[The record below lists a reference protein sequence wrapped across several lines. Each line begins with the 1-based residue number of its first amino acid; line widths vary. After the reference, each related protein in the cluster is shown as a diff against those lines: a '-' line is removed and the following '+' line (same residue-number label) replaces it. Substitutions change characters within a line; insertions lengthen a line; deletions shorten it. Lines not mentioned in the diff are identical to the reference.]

1 MGPPILLYGFH
12 AAEMDFGAHAFFDAV
27 KEGANLGVNGL
38 LIAMIFILGVVV
50 IQLDRR
56 RERERG
62 KEIAVAA
69 TERASERKDADA
81 KHAELLSHHNAFVAT
96 MVAERA
102 SIQTERVQMQLTLIG
117 MVKEQVAQSV
127 KTEEVLRN
135 LSTELHDFRDAT
147 NDLTVAIGQLRKP

>member
-1 MGPPILLYGFH
+1 MVSILLYT
-12 AAEMDFGAHAFFDAV
+12 ADMDFGAHAFFDAV
-27 KEGANLGVNGL
+27 KEGANLGTNGV
-38 LIAMIFILGVVV
+38 LIALILLLLVVV
-50 IQLDRR
+50 VQLDRR

-62 KEIAVAA
+62 KEIAAA
-69 TERASERKDADA
+69 GVERANERKDADA
-81 KHAELLSHHNAFVAT
+81 KHAELLDHHNAFVAT

-102 SIQTERVQMQLTLIG
+102 AIQTERLQMQSTLIG

-147 NDLTVAIGQLRKP
+147 NDLTVAIGGLRKG